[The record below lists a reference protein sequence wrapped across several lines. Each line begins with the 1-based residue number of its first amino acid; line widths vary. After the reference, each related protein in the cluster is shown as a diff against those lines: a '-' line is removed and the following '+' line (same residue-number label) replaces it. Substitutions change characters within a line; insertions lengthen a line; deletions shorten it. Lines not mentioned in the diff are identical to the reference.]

1 MHQEILKQ
9 QLVFPVDD
17 DGLVRGLVHEQ
28 IKSRNSVTALQNKV
42 VEGEPRDAASVV
54 LVRDASAGGLE
65 VFLLR
70 RGTSTTVLNGAYVF
84 PGGRV
89 DEEDS
94 SAAQI
99 EALNLDGDASVL
111 LGEPDLSPERA
122 ASMFVAACRETF
134 EETGVRIPARDL
146 LPLSRWI
153 TPKVPA
159 MMTKRFDTRFFVAAI
174 HVDVHATHD
183 GQEADASVWYSPREA
198 LERYRD
204 REINLAPPQIM
215 SLVGLMNV
223 KNFAEVK
230 AQLQGRVPHLVE
242 PMSYLDGESR
252 VIAYPGNPKHSV
264 KIQAMPGPTA
274 LVFRDNRF
282 EPLDGFEAFFR

>member
-1 MHQEILKQ
+1 
-9 QLVFPVDD
+9 
-17 DGLVRGLVHEQ
+17 
-28 IKSRNSVTALQNKV
+28 VTALQNKV

-54 LVRDASAGGLE
+54 LVRDAVAGGLE

-89 DEEDS
+89 DEDDS

-99 EALNLDGDASVL
+99 DAINLDGDANVL
-111 LGEPDLSPERA
+111 LGEPNLSRERA

-159 MMTKRFDTRFFVAAI
+159 MMTKRFDTRFFVASI
-174 HVDVHATHD
+174 NVDVHATHD
-183 GQEADASVWYSPREA
+183 GQEADASAWYSPREA

-215 SLVGLMNV
+215 SLIGLVNV
-223 KNFAEVK
+223 KNFA
-230 AQLQGRVPHLVE
+230 QLREQLKGRVPHLVE

-252 VIAYPGNPKHSV
+252 VIAYPGDPKHSV
-264 KIQAMPGPTA
+264 KTQAMPGPTA
-274 LVFRDNRF
+274 LIYRDNRF
-282 EPLDGFEAFFR
+282 EPLNGFEEFFSWGD

>member
-1 MHQEILKQ
+1 MTS
-9 QLVFPVDD
+9 FTNGND
-17 DGLVRGLVHEQ
+17 
-28 IKSRNSVTALQNKV
+28 VTALQNKV
-42 VEGEPRDAASVV
+42 VESEPRDAASVV
-54 LVRDASAGGLE
+54 LVRDAAAGGLE

-84 PGGRV
+84 PGGKV
-89 DEEDS
+89 DEADA
-94 SAAQI
+94 SAARI
-99 EALNLDGDASVL
+99 DALNLDGDANVL
-111 LGEPDLSPERA
+111 LGEPNLSPERA
-122 ASMFVAACRETF
+122 ASMFVAACRETL

-215 SLVGLMNV
+215 SLVGLM
-223 KNFAEVK
+223 KMTNFAEVK
-230 AQLQGRVPHLVE
+230 AQLKGRVPHLVE
-242 PMSYLDGESR
+242 PMSYLDGENR
-252 VIAYPGNPKHSV
+252 VIAYPGDPKHSV
-264 KIQAMPGPTA
+264 KTQAMPGPTA
-274 LVFRDNRF
+274 LIFRDSRF
-282 EPLDGFEAFFR
+282 EPVNGFEEFFR